1 MKEQQAGLVV
11 GWELLRRGVG
21 ELCRSDYF
29 ETLEECALLP
39 GCLPVGLGAGCT
51 VQKCIIDKNARIGPN
66 VQIVNKDGIQVL
78 PLPWRCSPFCS
89 RTLPSGAGVLRR
101 SLLTCGHLRR
111 QCGADN
117 ALGVAA
123 VSGRRA

>member
-1 MKEQQAGLVV
+1 M
-11 GWELLRRGVG
+11 GWELFRRGVG

-78 PLPWRCSPFCS
+78 PLP
-89 RTLPSGAGVLRR
+89 
-101 SLLTCGHLRR
+101 
-111 QCGADN
+111 
-117 ALGVAA
+117 
-123 VSGRRA
+123 